1 MPIKRRAT
9 EAIIRTSRSR
19 EEALLRRRR
28 VELARSVLEEL
39 FLRSDELF
47 LGHAALL
54 DLGLLL
60 FSILPRVS

>member
-9 EAIIRTSRSR
+9 EAIIRTSRSQK
-19 EEALLRRRR
+19 ATLLRRRR

-47 LGHAALL
+47 LCHATLL
-54 DLGLLL
+54 NLGLLL
-60 FSILPRVS
+60 FAILPRVS